1 MKGFRK
7 TLGRDQTVSFLFL
20 CWELFYYISGLFVM
34 LCNYKDRVLTVT
46 DSQTDRQTTDRECL
60 ATD

>member
-1 MKGFRK
+1 VKGFRK
-7 TLGRDQTVSFLFL
+7 TLGRDQTVSFFV

-46 DSQTDRQTTDRECL
+46 DSQTDRQTADREGL